1 MESEVILGIYSINLW
16 SQSRMYF
23 PIYTW
28 AQDFV
33 THTTLRNFK
42 CCQYTK
48 YSRTLI
54 NKKQRY
60 TFEQTRWNQITAPWM
75 TDRQT
80 RWVNVP
86 STVLWGGGYLQNAQK
101 CHENNNKWPKS
112 NESIWKYKMHK
123 NTLYTAFPQNLV
135 KRQQTASK
143 KISGRHAPTN
153 EVKPIYP

>member
-86 STVLWGGGYLQNAQK
+86 STVLWGGGGVT
-101 CHENNNKWPKS
+101 CR
-112 NESIWKYKMHK
+112 MHRNVMK
-123 NTLYTAFPQNLV
+123 ITTNDQNLTNQSENT
-135 KRQQTASK
+135 RCTRIHCIQHFH
-143 KISGRHAPTN
+143 KI
-153 EVKPIYP
+153 